1 MTLGF
6 IGLGSM
12 GEPMARRLAGA
23 GHPLVVWNRTPAR
36 CDSLAGLGV
45 VVAADAADVFAAA
58 PIVFLML
65 ADVAAIDAV
74 LRRDTSEFSRR
85 VQGRII
91 VQMGT
96 IATSA
101 SKRLAHDIEAA
112 GGAYIEAPVS
122 GSRKPAET
130 GELIAM
136 VAGPPDA
143 KVAVAPLLRTMC
155 REVIDCGAVP
165 GALATK
171 LAVNVVLIAL
181 VTGLAEAVHF
191 ARACSMDVH
200 GLTKVLLA
208 GPMASDVMRMKLPK
222 LVNGDFSAQAAIRN
236 VQENCRLILEAARDA
251 GSAAPLLQVS
261 EALYRRSVEMGLA
274 DQDMVAVLR
283 AIETLA

>member
-1 MTLGF
+1 MTIGF
-6 IGLGSM
+6 IGLGTM

-23 GHPLVVWNRTPAR
+23 GHPLVVWNRTLAR
-36 CDSLAGLGV
+36 CDIVADLGAT
-45 VVAADAADVFAAA
+45 VASDSAEVFVAA

-74 LRRDTSEFSRR
+74 LCRDTPEFSRR
-85 VQGRII
+85 VQGRIV

-96 IATSA
+96 IATGESR
-101 SKRLAHDIEAA
+101 RLAHDIESA
-112 GGAYIEAPVS
+112 GGTYVEAPVS

-130 GELIAM
+130 GELVAM

-143 KVAVAPLLRTMC
+143 TAAVDPLLRTMC

-191 ARACSMDVH
+191 ARACSVDVH
-200 GLTKVLLA
+200 GLAKVLLA

-236 VQENCRLILEAARDA
+236 VYENCRLIIEAARDA

-261 EALYRRSVEMGLA
+261 EALYRRSIETGLA

-283 AIETLA
+283 TIETLV